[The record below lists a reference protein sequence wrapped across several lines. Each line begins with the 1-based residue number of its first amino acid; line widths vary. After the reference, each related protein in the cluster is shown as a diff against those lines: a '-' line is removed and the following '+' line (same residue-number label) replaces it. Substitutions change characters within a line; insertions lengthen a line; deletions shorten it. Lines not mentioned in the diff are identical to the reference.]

1 TWYTALCMVKLDD
14 TRIRVKKPARSVS
27 RSVPAGGH
35 GPTVLALIVKKAA
48 KSPLKNISSD
58 PSQIMTP
65 MASIGGRSWMIFP
78 WGAGTSA
85 ETAWVTGEFL
95 VDQMPNTPTKRQ
107 SGFRSLGWCEVP
119 AQWSSTGSGSAWR
132 TVSRRVGLVKAT

>member
-1 TWYTALCMVKLDD
+1 MKT
-14 TRIRVKKPARSVS
+14 PARRVS
-27 RSVPAGGH
+27 RSVPAGGQ
-35 GPTVLALIVKKAA
+35 GPTVLARMVKKAA
-48 KSPLKNISSD
+48 NRPLKNISSD

-95 VDQMPNTPTKRQ
+95 VDPTATTPTKR
-107 SGFRSLGWCEVP
+107 CEP
-119 AQWSSTGSGSAWR
+119 TCGPDRASEGPGQRSSTGSGSACS
-132 TVSRRVGLVKAT
+132 TVSRRVGLVRAT

>member
-1 TWYTALCMVKLDD
+1 MMVQTIQIRAERRLRHSTWYTALCMVKLDD

-27 RSVPAGGH
+27 RSVPAGGQ
-35 GPTVLALIVKKAA
+35 GPTVLARMVKKAA

-95 VDQMPNTPTKRQ
+95 VDPVPNTPTKGR
-107 SGFRSLGWCEVP
+107 GGW
-119 AQWSSTGSGSAWR
+119 GS
-132 TVSRRVGLVKAT
+132 

>member
-1 TWYTALCMVKLDD
+1 M
-14 TRIRVKKPARSVS
+14 
-27 RSVPAGGH
+27 
-35 GPTVLALIVKKAA
+35 VLARMVKKAA

-78 WGAGTSA
+78 WGAGNSA

-95 VDQMPNTPTKRQ
+95 VDLTATTPTKRSKGVDPVGASEDPGQ
-107 SGFRSLGWCEVP
+107 CRSMGN
-119 AQWSSTGSGSAWR
+119 GSACS

>member
-1 TWYTALCMVKLDD
+1 MVKLDD
-14 TRIRVKKPARSVS
+14 TSTRVNAPARRVS

-35 GPTVLALIVKKAA
+35 GPTVLARMVKKAA

-65 MASIGGRSWMIFP
+65 TASIGGRSWMIFP

-95 VDQMPNTPTKRQ
+95 VDLIPNSPTER
-107 SGFRSLGWCEVP
+107 
-119 AQWSSTGSGSAWR
+119 
-132 TVSRRVGLVKAT
+132 

>member
-1 TWYTALCMVKLDD
+1 MMVQTTQIRADRRLRHSAWYTALCMVKLEE
-14 TRIRVKKPARSVS
+14 TRTAVKKPALAVS
-27 RSVPAGGH
+27 RTVPAGGKA
-35 GPTVLALIVKKAA
+35 PTVLPRMVKKAA
-48 KSPLKNISSD
+48 NSPLKNISSE

-95 VDQMPNTPTKRQ
+95 VDLMPNTPTK
-107 SGFRSLGWCEVP
+107 
-119 AQWSSTGSGSAWR
+119 GSGER
-132 TVSRRVGLVKAT
+132 DCE